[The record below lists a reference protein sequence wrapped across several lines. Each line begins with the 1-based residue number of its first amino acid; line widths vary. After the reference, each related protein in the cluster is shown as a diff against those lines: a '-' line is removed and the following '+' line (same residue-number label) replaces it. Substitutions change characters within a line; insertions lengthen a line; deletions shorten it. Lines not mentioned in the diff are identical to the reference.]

1 MKALLAALIVFT
13 LLFAPSA
20 AAQATYTTGFEPP
33 TFVLGDVNGQDG
45 WGHVSNSPTG
55 GTVEP
60 VPPGSPAMFGTQ
72 SLAIRTRETDFFG
85 VSNHLHSASIDP
97 PAGETGSTAGG
108 VAVADPRSHFSAS
121 FWFRTPTSPAITPPA
136 RGGRFAELNPS
147 SQGPV
152 ATDPANRYAQ
162 VRLVNSTN
170 DANGLVRVE
179 MGWYTSISNF
189 TVATVAHLNWGE
201 WYRFDYLIHLV
212 DGTDGA
218 APNDRFTLTIFD
230 SSGTQVATACGSTWE
245 MPWRAGGSFGGS
257 ATPRAIDGFD
267 FWSLNSPDGALA
279 GHVDELTM
287 TALDL
292 ASPQVTIEGDANVCF
307 GGTTSLTAVATGPLP
322 ITSYAW
328 RDASNIVVG
337 TDPTLSAGAGTYTVT
352 ITDTLCETVT
362 STPFVV
368 TEAPALSVAISGAS
382 SVQVGETTTLTANV
396 TGGSGTITS
405 YVWRNA
411 LANVVGTGPT
421 LDTGAGTYTVEVTD
435 ATCGTATSSPFTVSS
450 ATTAEVPTAS
460 DMALILMLAL
470 LAGVAIV
477 RLN

>member
-1 MKALLAALIVFT
+1 MKAPLAAPIVFLT
-13 LLFAPSA
+13 LLFATSA

-33 TFVLGDVNGQDG
+33 TFILGDVNGEDG
-45 WGHVSNSPTG
+45 WGHVSNSPTS
-55 GTVEP
+55 GTIEP

-108 VAVADPRSHFSAS
+108 VAVPDPRSHFSAS
-121 FWFRTPTSPAITPPA
+121 FWFRTPTLPAITPPA
-136 RGGRFAELNPS
+136 RAGRFAELNPS

-152 ATDPANRYAQ
+152 ATDPVNRYAQ
-162 VRLVNSTN
+162 VRLFNSTN
-170 DANGLVRVE
+170 DASGLVRVE
-179 MGWYTSISNF
+179 IGWYTSAAF

-212 DGTDGA
+212 DGLDGIE
-218 APNDRFTLTIFD
+218 PNDRFTLTIFD
-230 SSGTQVATACGSTWE
+230 SSGTQIGTACGSTWE
-245 MPWRAGGSFGGS
+245 LPWRTGTFGGS

-267 FWSLNSPDGALA
+267 FWSLNSPDGVLA

-292 ASPQVTIEGDANVCF
+292 ASSQVAIEGDTNVCF
-307 GGTTSLTAVATGPLP
+307 GGTTTLTAVATSPLP
-322 ITSYAW
+322 ITGYVW
-328 RDASNIVVG
+328 RDASNNLVG
-337 TDPTLSAGAGTYTVT
+337 TDATLSAGAGTYTVT
-352 ITDTLCETVT
+352 ITDTLCVSAT

-368 TEAPALSVAISGAS
+368 TESAALSVAISGVS

-396 TGGSGTITS
+396 TGGSGTIAG
-405 YVWRNA
+405 YIWRNA
-411 LANVVGTGPT
+411 LSNIVGTGPT

-435 ATCGTATSSPFTVSS
+435 ATCGTAISAPFTVSS
-450 ATTAEVPTAS
+450 AATAEVPTVS
-460 DMALILMLAL
+460 DVALMLMLAL
-470 LAGVAIV
+470 LAGVAIM